1 MDVAIGL
8 PISVA
13 QFCMMKVEIVTKED
27 LESFRVSLL
36 ADLARM
42 MKTPDPVQPW
52 LKSYEVRQLLKI
64 SPGTLQRL
72 RSQGILPYSRIGG
85 TILYKYED
93 VRKLVDQTR
102 EER

>member
-1 MDVAIGL
+1 MR
-8 PISVA
+8 
-13 QFCMMKVEIVTKED
+13 VELVSKED

-36 ADLARM
+36 ADLAKL

-52 LKSYEVRQLLKI
+52 LKSYEVRKLLKI

-72 RSQGILPYSRIGG
+72 RTQGILPYSRVGG

-93 VRKLVDQTR
+93 VRRLVDGTK
-102 EER
+102 